1 MGKNKRLKSSSKKIK
16 GGRGPGKPKPSGIS
30 KPSSKTQKPSSG
42 MPTKKHKQTH
52 HNIPIIPFSPR
63 DSILLIGDGDLSFAR
78 SLIAHHEVKK
88 LTATVFE
95 SSLQILQEKYPQV
108 GENIKE
114 IEEGGGIVKYGV
126 DATKMRAWTTA
137 KGGRGDG
144 VMDRIIFNFPH
155 VGGKSTDVNR
165 QVRYNQELLTSF
177 LARAIPS
184 LSPTKGSSIII
195 TLFEGEPYTL
205 WNIRDLGR
213 HAGLEVERSFKF
225 QASAYPGYKHA
236 RTLGVVKGGGGWK
249 GEERSSR
256 SFVFVRKGEGVKQGV
271 GKKKKEESSDD
282 ESEVEGEGE
291 DEDMNEDFE
300 ADDGEFEQGR
310 GERDDDSGSDDDQD
324 EEDEFNGVGG
334 DEDEPLNQDWTETR

>member
-16 GGRGPGKPKPSGIS
+16 GGRGPGKPKPAGIS
-30 KPSSKTQKPSSG
+30 KPSSKTPKPSG

-52 HNIPIIPFSPR
+52 QTIPVIPFSSR

-78 SLIAHHEVKK
+78 SLITHHEVKK

-95 SSLQILQEKYPQV
+95 SSLQILQEKYPHV

-126 DATKMRAWTTA
+126 DATKMRAWTNA

-225 QASAYPGYKHA
+225 QAGAYPGYKHA
-236 RTLGVVKGGGGWK
+236 RTMGVVKGGGGWK

-256 SFVFVRKGEGVKQGV
+256 SFVFKD
-271 GKKKKEESSDD
+271 ESSDD
-282 ESEVEGEGE
+282 ESEVEGE

-300 ADDGEFEQGR
+300 ADDGEFEKGI
-310 GERDDDSGSDDDQD
+310 ERDDDSGSNDEGN
-324 EEDEFNGVGG
+324 EEDIINGVSG
-334 DEDEPLNQDWTETR
+334 DGDEPLNQDWTETR

>member
-16 GGRGPGKPKPSGIS
+16 GGRGPGKPKPAGIT
-30 KPSSKTQKPSSG
+30 KPSSKIQKPSSG

-52 HNIPIIPFSPR
+52 HTVPIIPFSSR

-78 SLIAHHEVKK
+78 SLITHHEVKK

-95 SSLQILQEKYPQV
+95 SSLQILQEKYPHV

-114 IEEGGGIVKYGV
+114 IEEGGGSVKYGV
-126 DATKMRAWTTA
+126 DATKMRAWTNA

-225 QASAYPGYKHA
+225 QAGAYPGYKHA
-236 RTLGVVKGGGGWK
+236 RTMGVVKGGGGWK

-256 SFVFVRKGEGVKQGV
+256 SFVFVRKGEGAKQGV

-282 ESEVEGEGE
+282 ESEVGDE

-300 ADDGEFEQGR
+300 ADDGEFEKGI
-310 GERDDDSGSDDDQD
+310 ERDDDSGSDEDED
-324 EEDEFNGVGG
+324 EEDGFNGVSGN
-334 DEDEPLNQDWTETR
+334 EDEPLNQDWTETR

>member
-16 GGRGPGKPKPSGIS
+16 GGRGPGKPKAAGIS
-30 KPSSKTQKPSSG
+30 KPSSKTPKPSG
-42 MPTKKHKQTH
+42 MPTKKHNQTH
-52 HNIPIIPFSPR
+52 HTVPIIPFSSR

-78 SLIAHHEVKK
+78 SLITHHEVRK

-95 SSLQILQEKYPQV
+95 SSLQILQEKYPHV

-126 DATKMRAWTTA
+126 DATKMRAWMNV

-165 QVRYNQELLTSF
+165 QVRYNQ
-177 LARAIPS
+177 
-184 LSPTKGSSIII
+184 
-195 TLFEGEPYTL
+195 GEPYTL

-225 QASAYPGYKHA
+225 QAGAYPGYRHA
-236 RTLGVVKGGGGWK
+236 RTMGVVKGGGGWK

-271 GKKKKEESSDD
+271 GKKKKDESSDD
-282 ESEVEGEGE
+282 ESEVEGE
-291 DEDMNEDFE
+291 DEDMDEDLE
-300 ADDGEFEQGR
+300 ADDREFEKVI
-310 GERDDDSGSDDDQD
+310 EKDDDSGSDNEVE
-324 EEDEFNGVGG
+324 EEDGINGVSG